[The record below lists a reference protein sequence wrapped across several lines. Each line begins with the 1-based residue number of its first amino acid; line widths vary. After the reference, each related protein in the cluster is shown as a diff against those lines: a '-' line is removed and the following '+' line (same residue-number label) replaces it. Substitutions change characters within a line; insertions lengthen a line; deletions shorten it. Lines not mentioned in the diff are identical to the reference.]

1 MVFVSAILGG
11 GTGLSSSA
19 QEAASD
25 IAYVEAVIGRVV
37 AFAAHRAPAPFLV
50 DTLDFITIEPDL
62 INSEQRAALLDFG
75 FSGGR
80 KPVDISEETCT
91 AEPSEFLS
99 RPRIPLR
106 LRDLIEPE
114 IFTMEDCRRT
124 SSSLER
130 RRRSARSGT

>member
-50 DTLDFITIEPDL
+50 DTLDVISDRTRFDQ
-62 INSEQRAALLDFG
+62 QRTASCVCAIIAYAAF
-75 FSGGR
+75 
-80 KPVDISEETCT
+80 
-91 AEPSEFLS
+91 
-99 RPRIPLR
+99 
-106 LRDLIEPE
+106 
-114 IFTMEDCRRT
+114 
-124 SSSLER
+124 
-130 RRRSARSGT
+130 